1 MIHKNVKHFFYEFR
15 VKNSELVRSEDFNHF
30 NKNKTKDY
38 INSSIKSKFSNCNF
52 AQHFES
58 FLLLIWN
65 WSGTHFIIF
74 KHFFVL
80 LDN

>member
-52 AQHFES
+52 AQHF
-58 FLLLIWN
+58 
-65 WSGTHFIIF
+65 
-74 KHFFVL
+74 
-80 LDN
+80 